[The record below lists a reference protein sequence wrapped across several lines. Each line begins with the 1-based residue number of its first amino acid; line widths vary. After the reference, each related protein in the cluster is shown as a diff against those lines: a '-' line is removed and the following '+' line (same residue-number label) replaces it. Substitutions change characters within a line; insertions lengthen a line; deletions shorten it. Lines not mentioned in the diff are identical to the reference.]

1 MFVKDAINLAV
12 TVNGKKRAEFEI
24 NADASEADVL
34 KAAKASVAKW
44 IEGKEIIKEIY
55 IKGKL
60 VNLVVKG

>member
-1 MFVKDAINLAV
+1 
-12 TVNGKKRAEFEI
+12 KRAEFEI
-24 NADASEADVL
+24 SADASEADVL